1 MPTKAPDKENDSF
14 SNRVESDFANLRS
27 ISVAAGAKRVYEENG
42 FRTRSTRNDTT
53 VADTLQPCYVIEA
66 ALLTSPQPLTLED
79 LSRLFAGRLTQT
91 ELLEAMNELS
101 EHWKE
106 RGLRLVET
114 ASGWGFVTSTA
125 VGEYLLRMSDQKMPK
140 YSRAV
145 METLA
150 IIAYRQ
156 PATRGDI
163 EDIRGV
169 AVNPNVVRQLQ
180 ERGWIEI
187 VGHRESPGRPALFA
201 TTQQFLD
208 DLGLKSL
215 ADLPPLSGDMPQ
227 SLRRHL
233 NFSSRIISAGLSR
246 RTVSAPTNMAS
257 HDALMACTSAQ
268 SSAQDNTKRCGVQSS
283 IYPSLDTAADAITL
297 ISFQYY

>member
-1 MPTKAPDKENDSF
+1 M
-14 SNRVESDFANLRS
+14 
-27 ISVAAGAKRVYEENG
+27 
-42 FRTRSTRNDTT
+42 
-53 VADTLQPCYVIEA
+53 ADILQPGYVIEA

-91 ELLEAMNELS
+91 ELLEALSGLS

-106 RGLRLVET
+106 RGLRLVES
-114 ASGWGFVTSTA
+114 AGGWGFVTTTA
-125 VGEYLLRMSDQKMPK
+125 VGEYLLRMTDQKMPK

-169 AVNPNVVRQLQ
+169 TVNPNVIRQLQ

-187 VGHRESPGRPALFA
+187 VGHRESAGRPALFA

-215 ADLPPLSGDMPQ
+215 AQLPSLTGDMPQ
-227 SLRRHL
+227 SKEFELV
-233 NFSSRIISAGLSR
+233 FGDEPKTDAQGVSSE
-246 RTVSAPTNMAS
+246 
-257 HDALMACTSAQ
+257 TSSLDQ
-268 SSAQDNTKRCGVQSS
+268 SGKSSSAS
-283 IYPSLDTAADAITL
+283 
-297 ISFQYY
+297 

>member
-27 ISVAAGAKRVYEENG
+27 TSVAAGAKRVYEENG

-227 SLRRHL
+227 SKEFELV
-233 NFSSRIISAGLSR
+233 FGDE
-246 RTVSAPTNMAS
+246 PTDEAS
-257 HDALMACTSAQ
+257 QAQAQEGESDADGQTPE
-268 SSAQDNTKRCGVQSS
+268 KV
-283 IYPSLDTAADAITL
+283 DTE
-297 ISFQYY
+297 

>member
-1 MPTKAPDKENDSF
+1 M
-14 SNRVESDFANLRS
+14 
-27 ISVAAGAKRVYEENG
+27 
-42 FRTRSTRNDTT
+42 
-53 VADTLQPCYVIEA
+53 ADTLQPCYVIEA

-91 ELLEAMNELS
+91 ELLEAMNMLS
-101 EHWKE
+101 EQWKE
-106 RGLRLVET
+106 RGLRLVES

-169 AVNPNVVRQLQ
+169 AVNPNVLRQLQ
-180 ERGWIEI
+180 ERGWVE
-187 VGHRESPGRPALFA
+187 VFA
-201 TTQQFLD
+201 TTRQFLD

-227 SLRRHL
+227 SKEFELV
-233 NFSSRIISAGLSR
+233 FGDEPSEEKDKTAESAE
-246 RTVSAPTNMAS
+246 
-257 HDALMACTSAQ
+257 
-268 SSAQDNTKRCGVQSS
+268 GV
-283 IYPSLDTAADAITL
+283 ADRPQERAETE
-297 ISFQYY
+297 